1 MKLIVL
7 KTNLREGLNI
17 IGKINPEAPSLP
29 ILKNFLLE
37 IVDNQIKISTTNLEL
52 AITGY
57 VSGKIIENG
66 GLTIP
71 LNIFSAIINN
81 LQSERIE
88 LETEKDNLIIKTENY
103 EAKLQGIKKDDFPLL
118 PKVENSENFIEIQN
132 SIFKKTLA
140 LVISAA
146 QASSA
151 RPVLNSVLLD
161 FQTSFMKLAAT
172 DGFRLA
178 EQTIN
183 ENYYKTNLEK
193 NIKLVIPL
201 KTIQELIRIIQD
213 EESGNVRIYFDNNL
227 IIFKNDKYEVV
238 SRLINEEFPNYDPI
252 IPKVINTE
260 IIINKNQLINAL
272 KLTGVFSDRLN
283 EVKINIPKELKNIE
297 IYSSN
302 SFVGENKY
310 LIPAKI
316 KGEAL
321 EIVFNWRFIMDGIK
335 NLETENVFMGLASD
349 KSPALI
355 KPADDPNYFYIVMPI
370 KT

>member
-7 KTNLREGLNI
+7 KTNLRDGLNVV
-17 IGKINPEAPSLP
+17 GKINSETPSLP

-37 IVDNQIKISTTNLEL
+37 TVDNQIKISATNLEL

-71 LNIFSAIINN
+71 LNIFSAIVNN

-118 PKVENSENFIEIQN
+118 PKVENNENFIEIQN

-201 KTIQELIRIIQD
+201 KTIQELIRIIGD

-260 IIINKNQLINAL
+260 IIVNKNQLINAL

-316 KGEAL
+316 KGEPL
-321 EIVFNWRFIMDGIK
+321 EIVFNWRFITDGIK
-335 NLETENVFMGLASD
+335 NLETENVFIGLTSD

-355 KPADDPNYFYIVMPI
+355 KPANDPNYFYIVMPI

>member
-7 KTNLREGLNI
+7 KTNLRDGLSVV
-17 IGKINPEAPSLP
+17 GKINSETPSLP

-37 IVDNQIKISTTNLEL
+37 TIDNQIKISATNLEL

-71 LNIFSAIINN
+71 LNIFSAIVNN

-103 EAKLQGIKKDDFPLL
+103 EAKLQGIKKDDFPIL
-118 PKVENSENFIEIQN
+118 PKIEDDKNFIDIQN
-132 SIFKKTLA
+132 SIFKKTLS
-140 LVISAA
+140 LVVSAS

-151 RPVLNSVLLD
+151 RPVLNSVLFD
-161 FQTSFMKLAAT
+161 FQTSFIKLAAT

-193 NIKLVIPL
+193 NIKIVIPL

-213 EESGNVRIYFDNNL
+213 EENGSVRIYFDNNL
-227 IIFKNDKYEVV
+227 IVFKNDKYEIV

-260 IIINKNQLINAL
+260 ITVNKAQLINAL

-283 EVKINIPKELKNIE
+283 EIKINIPKELKNIE

-302 SFVGENKY
+302 SFLGENKY

-316 KGEAL
+316 KGESM
-321 EIVFNWRFIMDGIK
+321 EIVFNWRFVMDGIK
-335 NLETENVFMGLASD
+335 NLEVDNLFIGLTGD
-349 KSPALI
+349 KNPALI

-370 KT
+370 KA